1 MNSSAVNRHIVAGFL
16 NPVGAAVHA
25 PKIWADLGEPLFTFD
40 SGYSISMEEANHN
53 VLIIGITGC
62 GKTSTLVNN
71 AVDRAMIEDMGGLV
85 FDVKNNFTS
94 NVRRLAASA
103 GREDD
108 VIEIGS
114 HDTAQPVN
122 ILKGYS
128 LEEQLDILES
138 MIMQNVND
146 SRSADW
152 HYKGTRMTQQVCA
165 ALHHLDMM
173 NPDQYFAPSLA
184 LIARLIN
191 DQELAQKTWDLFVK
205 CMDPANPE
213 HQQLKAQVEADNFTI
228 LKAQTAS
235 DKPDRYTREWEQQVS
250 WMLGIPRKCLEEFA
264 SGSLADNLSAV
275 DGPGLDLEDLI
286 FRQNKIVLVRF
297 SVKSGAP
304 GNRLARMIKERFYN
318 AAYSR
323 FDQEDT
329 KNSHKYVLCIMDEF
343 QDIVHLDENSS
354 LDDFSWVSKA
364 REFKI
369 INVAATQSMSSLYRK
384 GNEHAV
390 RAMLS
395 NFGCKII
402 MQNDDSATDTWVES
416 SFYPQQ
422 RVQELGAGEA
432 IVVKYA
438 LPRRRI
444 EVNIE
449 TAQNMHDKSQQ
460 KLAALPEIVLFPS
473 WDGTGFDVKAFETA
487 ISMPVWA
494 LESEG
499 LEIAYRQA
507 PQVFSPDCKICLKTE
522 NPGLKAT
529 WEEILENAACRA
541 FEEDLVITEFTSK
554 ENYRKV
560 SIEGSKL
567 KASRLT
573 NWIYERLSFCC
584 HECGSLH
591 SSAKYAD
598 SCCLDI
604 IPEPFRDKP
613 EDNNSAKYDRKQGI

>member
-1 MNSSAVNRHIVAGFL
+1 MNSSFVSSSAVAGFL
-16 NPVGAAVHA
+16 NPVGAAVNA
-25 PKIWADLGEPLFTFD
+25 PKVWTDLGEPLFTFD

-53 VLIIGITGC
+53 VLVIGITGC
-62 GKTSTLVNN
+62 GKTSTLVNS
-71 AVDRAMIEDMGGLV
+71 AIDRAMMEDMGGLV

-94 NVRRLAASA
+94 NVRRLAALA

-108 VIEIGS
+108 VVEIGS

-128 LEEQLDILES
+128 LEEQLDILEG
-138 MIMQNVND
+138 MVMQNVKD
-146 SRSADW
+146 SRNADW
-152 HYKGTRMTQQVCA
+152 HYKGVRMTQQVCA
-165 ALHHLDMM
+165 ALHHLDRM
-173 NPDQYFAPSLA
+173 NPDQCFAPSLA

-205 CMDPANPE
+205 CMDPANPD

-228 LKAQTAS
+228 LQAHTVSA
-235 DKPDRYTREWEQQVS
+235 KPDRYTKEWDQQVS
-250 WMLGIPRKCLEEFA
+250 WMLAIPRKCLEEFA

-275 DGPGLDLEDLI
+275 DGSGLDLEDLI
-286 FRQNKIVLVRF
+286 FRQNKIVVVRF

-304 GNRLARMIKERFYN
+304 GNRLARMIKERFYS

-329 KNSHKYVLCIMDEF
+329 EKSHKYVLCLMDEF

-402 MQNDDSATDTWVES
+402 MQNDDSATDTWVEG
-416 SFYPQQ
+416 SFYPRR

-449 TAQNMHDKSQQ
+449 TAQNMYDKSQQ
-460 KLAALPEIVLFPS
+460 KLAALPETGIFPA
-473 WDGTGFDVKAFETA
+473 WDQSGFDVKAFETA
-487 ISMPVWA
+487 ISLPVWA
-494 LESEG
+494 LESQG
-499 LEIAYRQA
+499 LANAYRQA
-507 PQVFSPDCKICLKTE
+507 PQVFCQDCKIPLKTD
-522 NPGLKAT
+522 NPALKAS
-529 WEEILENAACRA
+529 WEEILEDAACRA

-560 SIEGSKL
+560 IVQGVKS
-567 KASRLT
+567 KASSLT
-573 NWIYERLSFCC
+573 NWIYERLSCCC

-591 SSAKYAD
+591 SSVKYAD
-598 SCCLDI
+598 SCCGDI
-604 IPEPFRDKP
+604 IPEPFRGRP
-613 EDNNSAKYDRKQGI
+613 ADNDSEKCDRKQGV